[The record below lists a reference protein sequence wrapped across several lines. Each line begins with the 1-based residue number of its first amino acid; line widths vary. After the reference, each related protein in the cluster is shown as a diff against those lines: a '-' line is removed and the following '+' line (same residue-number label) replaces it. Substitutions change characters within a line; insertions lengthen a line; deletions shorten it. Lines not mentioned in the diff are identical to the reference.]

1 MNWGANVDVSY
12 GQNGHHGKEN
22 KSFKIWAD
30 PANHISDNH
39 NEDTDQSLE
48 LEFFQKNHISSDI
61 TLTRCFLVLQGQQQV
76 RPLVLPHFTVKLTIT
91 SKILVRYLEVIRGEI
106 EESWK
111 PGAIFI

>member
-1 MNWGANVDVSY
+1 MNWGANADVSY

-61 TLTRCFLVLQGQQQV
+61 TLTGCFLVL
-76 RPLVLPHFTVKLTIT
+76 
-91 SKILVRYLEVIRGEI
+91 
-106 EESWK
+106 
-111 PGAIFI
+111 